1 VDETLDRRAVSLG
14 NENGSD
20 VEIMAG
26 VMPGDRVV
34 VSGPDDLEDGQR
46 VKEKG

>member
-1 VDETLDRRAVSLG
+1 MCPSTVMLCASSSTFASL
-14 NENGSD
+14 
-20 VEIMAG
+20 MAG